1 MQFSQLLQLWSG
13 PRHPLR
19 TACHASTKTLCL
31 LSCTPIPSAK
41 TVTSASRTNGIILT
55 SGAKPSGSQ
64 AGCSILMPIAVRE
77 VSLELVYLSYRRQG
91 CRLRQDPQTCLKEVS
106 ALFLLTQPNTSRVC
120 PFQKMTTSECSTTP
134 TKEVNPYPSQMAN
147 SNK

>member
-1 MQFSQLLQLWSG
+1 MQLYQHLQLWSG
-13 PRHPLR
+13 PRHPRR
-19 TACHASTKTLCL
+19 TACHASTKTPCL

-41 TVTSASRTNGIILT
+41 TATSASRTNGTILT

-77 VSLELVYLSYRRQG
+77 VSLELAYLSYRRQV
-91 CRLRQDPQTCLKEVS
+91 CRLRQDLQTCLKEVS
-106 ALFLLTQPNTSRVC
+106 ALFLLTPPNTSRVC
-120 PFQKMTTSECSTTP
+120 LFQKMMISECSTTP
-134 TKEVNPYPSQMAN
+134 TKEVNPYPSQLVS